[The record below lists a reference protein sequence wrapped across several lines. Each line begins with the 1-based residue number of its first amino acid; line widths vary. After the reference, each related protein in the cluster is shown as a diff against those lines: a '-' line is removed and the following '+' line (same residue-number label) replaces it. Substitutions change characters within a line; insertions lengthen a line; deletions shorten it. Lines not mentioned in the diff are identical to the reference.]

1 MIANQARILPAG
13 GRIASMKT
21 LLSELTTG
29 ERIQFLRKQKKIK
42 QEVFA
47 QMIGVNA
54 IYVSQ
59 IENDHRRPGRPL
71 MRLIAQTLETSIGF
85 LECETDDPTPP
96 QSKALE
102 PTYFSAEADAAARL
116 IDDAPPEERTR
127 MLAVLRALA
136 STAQAQEGTQE
147 SAQELTDVRRKKRV
161 ISPRESSARENIFAK
176 RLINRDKVRQTQA
189 NERAGL

>member
-1 MIANQARILPAG
+1 
-13 GRIASMKT
+13 
-21 LLSELTTG
+21 
-29 ERIQFLRKQKKIK
+29 
-42 QEVFA
+42 
-47 QMIGVNA
+47 
-54 IYVSQ
+54 
-59 IENDHRRPGRPL
+59 

-136 STAQAQEGTQE
+136 STAQAQESTSE
-147 SAQELTDVRRKKRV
+147 SVRELTDVRRKKRV
-161 ISPRESSARENIFAK
+161 ISSNDADHAADFAQ
-176 RLINRDKVRQTQA
+176 RLIHRDKVVQPHA
-189 NERAGL
+189 NERTGS

>member
-1 MIANQARILPAG
+1 MASMTTILTDMTTG
-13 GRIASMKT
+13 QRIAT
-21 LLSELTTG
+21 
-29 ERIQFLRKQKKIK
+29 LRKNKGWK
-42 QEVFA
+42 QGVFA
-47 QMIGVNA
+47 QMIGVNV

-59 IENDHRRPGRPL
+59 IEKDHRRPGRPL

-102 PTYFSAEADAAARL
+102 PTYFSAEADAAAKL

-136 STAQAQEGTQE
+136 ATAQAQEGTQE
-147 SAQELTDVRRKKRV
+147 NTQELADVRRKKRV

-176 RLINRDKVRQTQA
+176 RLINRDKVRQAQTD
-189 NERAGL
+189 ERAGA

>member
-13 GRIASMKT
+13 GRITSMT
-21 LLSELTTG
+21 TILTDMTTG
-29 ERIQFLRKQKKIK
+29 QRIAALRKNKGWK
-42 QEVFA
+42 QGVFA
-47 QMIGVNA
+47 QMIGVNV

-59 IENDHRRPGRPL
+59 IEKDHRRPGRPL

-102 PTYFSAEADAAARL
+102 PTYFSAEADAAAKL
-116 IDDAPPEERTR
+116 IDDAPPEERVR

-136 STAQAQEGTQE
+136 GTAQAQQVAQE

-161 ISPRESSARENIFAK
+161 IPSLESSARENIFAK
-176 RLINRDKVRQTQA
+176 RLINRDKVRQSQA
-189 NERAGL
+189 NERAGA